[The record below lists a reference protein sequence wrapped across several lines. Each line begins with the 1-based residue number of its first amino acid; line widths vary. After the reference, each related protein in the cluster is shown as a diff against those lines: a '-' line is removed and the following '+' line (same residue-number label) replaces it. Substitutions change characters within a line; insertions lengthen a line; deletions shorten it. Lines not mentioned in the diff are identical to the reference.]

1 MVQINKAEKIYE
13 DLKMRI
19 LKGEFDESQILPI
32 EKSLESEY
40 DVSRN
45 TIRKAIR
52 QLNSEGLVYSKLGS
66 ANIVLQRV
74 NVEDLLIDSGNTERG
89 SKIQTESIETKVLSL
104 DLVTVDSTL
113 ASQSMFLEGTSCYH
127 IIRLR
132 LINGQPVMI
141 DDSFFKLDAVP
152 RLTKEIA
159 EQSIYQYI
167 QSATNHKIIGSRLVD
182 RIILATDLD
191 KKYLPLQEENCIGL
205 TQNWAYLDDGQIFEY
220 TEIHFAPR
228 QYVRTRFIGKKN
240 VDSIQLTR
248 LIPE

>member
-1 MVQINKAEKIYE
+1 MVQINKSEKIYE

-19 LKGEFDESQILPI
+19 LEGEFDENQILPI
-32 EKSLESEY
+32 EKSLELEY

-74 NVEDLLIDSGNTERG
+74 TVEDLLIDSGTMERG
-89 SKIQTESIETKVLSL
+89 SKIQTDSIETKVLSL
-104 DLVTVDSTL
+104 DLTIVDAPL
-113 ASQSMFLEGTSCYH
+113 AARSMFQIGTTCYH
-127 IIRLR
+127 VVRLR

-141 DDSFFKLDAVP
+141 DDSFFKSDVAP
-152 RLTKEIA
+152 GLTRAIA
-159 EQSIYQYI
+159 GQSIYQYI
-167 QSATNHKIIGSRLVD
+167 QSVTNHKIIGSRLVD

-191 KKYLPLQEENCIGL
+191 KNYLDLQEENCIGL

-220 TEIHFAPR
+220 TEIHFAPER
-228 QYVRTRFIGKKN
+228 YVRTRFIGQKK
-240 VDSIQLTR
+240 
-248 LIPE
+248 